1 MNLFKL
7 MTMIDGCQSYFKK
20 EKLEVEEN
28 TKLKL
33 NTYNEMRDIVISL
46 YRKEKAKIIND
57 E

>member
-46 YRKEKAKIIND
+46 YKKEKAKIIND